1 MMILYLI
8 ISSCFGDLIAF
19 NRGVNTLQKNNFQVL
34 GGQHLANTS
43 PNSLRLLAELLKNNR
58 LRTRLNANKIKTLNS
73 FFQNQI
79 KKPKTNG
86 SSFLEITATV
96 PSKEG
101 HNRKIGLRRKRNLLR
116 KSFIRKWLVSMKFN
130 NGALYK
136 WTLYRTAWNR
146 FWNKSF
152 KIHFQYFDSK
162 SLNPVSLSD
171 KDP

>member
-1 MMILYLI
+1 MENVKRIDDRLNKKTTMCRYEHQCDNSVPPVYIKLEFLSFHIKMMILYLI

-58 LRTRLNANKIKTLNS
+58 LRTRLGSNKIKSLNS

-101 HNRKIGLRRKRNLLR
+101 HNRKIGSRRKRNLLR
-116 KSFIRKWLVSMKFN
+116 KSFIRK
-130 NGALYK
+130 
-136 WTLYRTAWNR
+136 
-146 FWNKSF
+146 
-152 KIHFQYFDSK
+152 
-162 SLNPVSLSD
+162 
-171 KDP
+171 